1 MKKMFLI
8 LMMVISMSFAAFAE
22 TIILMDTGTEVA
34 FTDTTS
40 RETQKA
46 IEKEVSG
53 LPDWKILCELNKLF
67 CDIYKAKGYTLTFE
81 RYEIGST
88 DTTTEKYG
96 MYQILDY
103 NKEWTAPVVS
113 LGNGRKITIMYSIEK

>member
-1 MKKMFLI
+1 MI
-8 LMMVISMSFAAFAE
+8 LMMVFGLSAAFAE

-53 LPDWKILCELNKLF
+53 LSDWKILCELDKLF

-81 RYEIGST
+81 RYEIGPT
-88 DTTTEKYG
+88 DTATEKYG

-103 NKEWTAPVVS
+103 NKEWIAPVVS

>member
-1 MKKMFLI
+1 MKKI
-8 LMMVISMSFAAFAE
+8 IAVLMMVVSMSFAAFAE

-40 RETQKA
+40 RATQKA

-53 LPDWKILCELNKLF
+53 LPDWKILCELDKLF

-81 RYEIGST
+81 RYEISPT
-88 DTTTEKYG
+88 DTSTEKYG

-103 NKEWTAPVVS
+103 NNEWIAPVVS
-113 LGNGRKITIMYSIEK
+113 LGNGRKITMMYSIKK